1 MRKVLSMFLLL
12 AVVACE
18 ERKIEGYIVY
28 KEYMPRHMCHDDTE
42 PVVEAGYVHVPNTA
56 HHHAEQE
63 PTWTLYVGNVNG
75 TTTVDV
81 TENCY
86 NSFKVTDKVSV
97 YGNYV
102 ELIQKGCR

>member
-1 MRKVLSMFLLL
+1 MRKFLSMFLLL

-28 KEYMPRHMCHDDTE
+28 KEYIPEHMCHSDVKT
-42 PVVEAGYVHVPNTA
+42 VVEAGVTPVPVHV
-56 HHHAEQE
+56 HHHVEQE
-63 PTWTLYVGNVNG
+63 ARWILYIGNSYG
-75 TTTVDV
+75 TTKVDV

-86 NSFKVTDKVSV
+86 NGFKVTDKVSV

>member
-42 PVVEAGYVHVPNTA
+42 PVVEAAYVHVPHNNHVHT
-56 HHHAEQE
+56 EQE
-63 PTWTLYVGNVNG
+63 PTWTLYVGNEQG

-86 NSFKVTDKVSV
+86 NGFKVTDKVSV

>member
-1 MRKVLSMFLLL
+1 MFLLL

-28 KEYMPRHMCHDDTE
+28 KEYMPKHMCHDDTE
-42 PVVEAGYVHVPNTA
+42 PVVESGFTPTVVVPHTNT
-56 HHHAEQE
+56 HHHTEQE
-63 PTWTLYVGNVNG
+63 PTWTLYVGNEQG

-86 NSFKVTDKVSV
+86 NSFKVPDKVSV

-102 ELIQKGCR
+102 ELIQEGCR

>member
-1 MRKVLSMFLLL
+1 MFLLL

-56 HHHAEQE
+56 HHHTEQK

>member
-1 MRKVLSMFLLL
+1 MRKVLSIFLLL

-28 KEYMPRHMCHDDTE
+28 KKHVPKHMCHDNVTA
-42 PVVEAGYVHVPNTA
+42 VVESGFTPIVVPHTTP
-56 HHHAEQE
+56 HHHTEQE
-63 PTWTLYVGNVNG
+63 PTWTLYVGNEQG

-86 NSFKVTDKVSV
+86 NSFKSGINTLT
-97 YGNYV
+97 NF
-102 ELIQKGCR
+102 I

>member
-1 MRKVLSMFLLL
+1 MFLLL

-28 KEYMPRHMCHDDTE
+28 KEYMPKHMCHDDTK
-42 PVVEAGYVHVPNTA
+42 PVVEAGYVHVPNTT

>member
-28 KEYMPRHMCHDDTE
+28 KSYMPRHMCHDATE
-42 PVVEAGYVHVPNTA
+42 PVVEAAYVHVPHNN
-56 HHHAEQE
+56 HVHAEQE

-75 TTTVDV
+75 TTEVDV

-86 NSFKVTDKVSV
+86 KGFKVTDKVSV

-102 ELIQKGCR
+102 ELIKEGCR

>member
-1 MRKVLSMFLLL
+1 MFLLL

-18 ERKIEGYIVY
+18 ERKIKGYIVY
-28 KEYMPRHMCHDDTE
+28 KEYMPRHMCHDNTE
-42 PVVEAGYVHVPNTA
+42 PVVEAGFTPIVVPHNHI
-56 HHHAEQE
+56 HHHTEQE
-63 PTWTLYVGNVNG
+63 PTWTLYVGNING